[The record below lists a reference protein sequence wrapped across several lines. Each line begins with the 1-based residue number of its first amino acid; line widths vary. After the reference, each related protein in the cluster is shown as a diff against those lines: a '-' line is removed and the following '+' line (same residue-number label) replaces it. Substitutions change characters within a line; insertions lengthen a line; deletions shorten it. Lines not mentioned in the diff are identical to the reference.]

1 MTNEIKLE
9 VTCVHCLG
17 VGEKQLYP
25 IINRQDLEAK
35 QNIFEEDLFLY
46 RCPHCG
52 HYQRISYECMYY
64 DEKLKYA
71 VVLSHDG
78 HRFLKKVKIDLTAY
92 QLRFVKS
99 VSELKEK
106 IVIKETTLRS
116 KASYQLV
123 LRDGQGLEFVLLYP
137 DNEVIKIFM
146 FNKQDYLTLTKKYN
160 RCLANDYI
168 VDRLFAS
175 RTVLRL
181 NKFNNLKLNC
191 H

>member
-35 QNIFEEDLFLY
+35 ENIFEEDLFLY

-71 VVLSHDG
+71 VVLSHD
-78 HRFLKKVKIDLTAY
+78 A
-92 QLRFVKS
+92 
-99 VSELKEK
+99 VSYTHL
-106 IVIKETTLRS
+106 IILVIKS
-116 KASYQLV
+116 IIKMIVMVKQFIV
-123 LRDGQGLEFVLLYP
+123 L
-137 DNEVIKIFM
+137 N
-146 FNKQDYLTLTKKYN
+146 
-160 RCLANDYI
+160 
-168 VDRLFAS
+168 
-175 RTVLRL
+175 
-181 NKFNNLKLNC
+181 
-191 H
+191 

>member
-71 VVLSHDG
+71 VVLSHN
-78 HRFLKKVKIDLTAY
+78 I
-92 QLRFVKS
+92 Q
-99 VSELKEK
+99 
-106 IVIKETTLRS
+106 TTLRS

-175 RTVLRL
+175 RAVLRL

>member
-78 HRFLKKVKIDLTAY
+78 HRFLKKG
-92 QLRFVKS
+92 
-99 VSELKEK
+99 K
-106 IVIKETTLRS
+106 IVIKENGLDDRIVEIMKHNIQTTLRS

>member
-1 MTNEIKLE
+1 MTLINKNTLVMLILPVVFAVLYGYVIPMTQTRESTNYIIALCQIMNLAMKPISLLSMKE
-9 VTCVHCLG
+9 
-17 VGEKQLYP
+17 EK
-25 IINRQDLEAK
+25 
-35 QNIFEEDLFLY
+35 
-46 RCPHCG
+46 
-52 HYQRISYECMYY
+52 
-64 DEKLKYA
+64 EKDQA
-71 VVLSHDG
+71 W
-78 HRFLKKVKIDLTAY
+78 
-92 QLRFVKS
+92 
-99 VSELKEK
+99 LKEK
-106 IVIKETTLRS
+106 IVIKENGLDDRIVEIMKHNIQTTLRS

-160 RCLANDYI
+160 RCLANDYM

>member
-1 MTNEIKLE
+1 MK
-9 VTCVHCLG
+9 H
-17 VGEKQLYP
+17 
-25 IINRQDLEAK
+25 
-35 QNIFEEDLFLY
+35 NI
-46 RCPHCG
+46 
-52 HYQRISYECMYY
+52 Q
-64 DEKLKYA
+64 
-71 VVLSHDG
+71 
-78 HRFLKKVKIDLTAY
+78 
-92 QLRFVKS
+92 
-99 VSELKEK
+99 
-106 IVIKETTLRS
+106 TTLRS

-160 RCLANDYI
+160 RCLANDYM

>member
-106 IVIKETTLRS
+106 IVIKENGLDDRIVEIMKHNIQTTLRS

-123 LRDGQGLEFVLLYP
+123 LSP

-160 RCLANDYI
+160 LMI
-168 VDRLFAS
+168 I
-175 RTVLRL
+175 
-181 NKFNNLKLNC
+181 
-191 H
+191 

>member
-92 QLRFVKS
+92 QTSFC
-99 VSELKEK
+99 
-106 IVIKETTLRS
+106 
-116 KASYQLV
+116 
-123 LRDGQGLEFVLLYP
+123 
-137 DNEVIKIFM
+137 
-146 FNKQDYLTLTKKYN
+146 KK
-160 RCLANDYI
+160 C
-168 VDRLFAS
+168 
-175 RTVLRL
+175 
-181 NKFNNLKLNC
+181 K
-191 H
+191 